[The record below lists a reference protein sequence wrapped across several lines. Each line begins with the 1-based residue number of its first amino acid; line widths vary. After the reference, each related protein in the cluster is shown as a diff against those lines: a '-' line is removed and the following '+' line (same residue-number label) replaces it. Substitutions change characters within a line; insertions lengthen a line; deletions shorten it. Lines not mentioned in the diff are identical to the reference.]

1 MEVTTSDQALVLNGR
16 FDGRSTG
23 EVREALYDRI
33 EANDD
38 DVVVDLSDVESID
51 ATALKLLAA
60 ATKLMERDGR
70 HLTLRGVR
78 PELRRVIAYT
88 RLRRLVSVERPLSA

>member
-1 MEVTTSDQALVLNGR
+1 MEVRTSDQALILDGR

-23 EVREALYDRI
+23 EVREVLYDRI
-33 EANDD
+33 AANHD
-38 DVVVDLSDVESID
+38 DVVVDLSGVESID
-51 ATALKLLAA
+51 SSALKLLAA
-60 ATKLMERDGR
+60 ATQLMERDGR

-88 RLRRLVSVERPLSA
+88 RLRRLVSVERPLTA

>member
-1 MEVTTSDQALVLNGR
+1 MEVSTSDQALILNGR
-16 FDGRSTG
+16 FDGRSTS

-33 EANDD
+33 AANHD

>member
-1 MEVTTSDQALVLNGR
+1 
-16 FDGRSTG
+16 
-23 EVREALYDRI
+23 
-33 EANDD
+33 
-38 DVVVDLSDVESID
+38 VESID